1 MNDSTHQPG
10 PPRATGRGGTLLRG
24 LDAGGIEPLFPTT
37 RLVRDASQRA
47 QQLND
52 EAQVTLTQAQHQAEQ
67 LIAAAEVRA
76 AEIRAKAAQE
86 AKLHAAGKLN
96 ELMASIES
104 TVRSW
109 TEDQSTQLAHAAARL
124 AGTILR
130 SELTR
135 APERICE
142 LAAQTLARARHE
154 SVAALE
160 MHPDDAALTQEAI
173 EEVAAAARYG
183 GGLRIV
189 ANPALPRGS
198 VRLHTTQGMY
208 DGSLSTR
215 LAELERLLSGP
226 GGQNRTV

>member
-1 MNDSTHQPG
+1 MSDSTLLPEQ
-10 PPRATGRGGTLLRG
+10 PRATGNGGRLVRG
-24 LDAGGIEPLFPTT
+24 LDAGAIEPLFPTT
-37 RLVRDASQRA
+37 RLVREATQRA

-52 EAQVTLTQAQHQAEQ
+52 QAQLALIQATRQAEQ
-67 LIAAAEVRA
+67 LIAAAEARA
-76 AEIRAKAAQE
+76 AEIKAKAAQE
-86 AKLHAAGKLN
+86 AKIHAAGKLH
-96 ELMASIES
+96 ELMASIEA

-109 TEDQSTQLAHAAARL
+109 TEDQSRQLAHAAARL

-135 APERICE
+135 SPERISE

-154 SVAALE
+154 TVAALE
-160 MHPDDAALTQEAI
+160 MHPDDAALTQEAMQ
-173 EEVAAAARYG
+173 EVATAARYS

-189 ANPALPRGS
+189 ANPSLPRGS

-215 LAELERLLSGP
+215 LAELERLLSGSN
-226 GGQNRTV
+226 GQNRMV

>member
-1 MNDSTHQPG
+1 MNDTTHRAPE
-10 PPRATGRGGTLLRG
+10 PKATGRGGTLVRG
-24 LDAGGIEPLFPTT
+24 LDAQSLDPLFPTT
-37 RLVRDASQRA
+37 RLVRQAAQRA

-52 EAQVTLTQAQHQAEQ
+52 EAHRTLAEATRQAQQ
-67 LIAAAEVRA
+67 LIAAAEARA
-76 AEIRAKAAQE
+76 AEIEARAAQE
-86 AKLHAAGKLN
+86 AKIHAAGKLN

-109 TEDQSTQLAHAAARL
+109 TEEQSTQLAHTAARL

-135 APERICE
+135 APERISE

-154 SVAALE
+154 TVAALE
-160 MHPDDAALTQEAI
+160 MHPDDAMLAQESMQ
-173 EEVAAAARYG
+173 ELAAAARYS

-189 ANPALPRGS
+189 ANPALVRGS
-198 VRLHTTQGMY
+198 DRLHTTQGVY

-215 LAELERLLSGP
+215 LAELERLLSGSSS
-226 GGQNRTV
+226 QSRTV